1 VNELWWCMK
10 QKLKPANLNKRKGG
24 GARMNCGGA

>member
-1 VNELWWCMK
+1 MEVREEKEFATLIKN
-10 QKLKPANLNKRKGG
+10 RG